1 MRLARYNKNME
12 HKPHILLIDD
22 DPDISRL
29 FGGKLAS
36 EGFEIMYASEG
47 NEGRE
52 LARRFQPDLI
62 LLDMR
67 LPGDDGMSVAERLKS
82 ERQTAHI
89 PIIFVTNEDL
99 TIEAKKAVKE
109 LWAVDYIHKS
119 TNLDEFVKRIKADF
133 ETIKSQAGEASG
145 A

>member
-1 MRLARYNKNME
+1 ME

-99 TIEAKKAVKE
+99 TEEAKKAVKE
-109 LWAVDYIHKS
+109 LWVIDYIHKS
-119 TNLDEFVKRIKADF
+119 TDLPEFVRRVKAHL
-133 ETIKSQAGEASG
+133 ERVKSQGSEASS

>member
-1 MRLARYNKNME
+1 ME
-12 HKPHILLIDD
+12 RKLHILIIDD
-22 DPDISRL
+22 DPDVSRL
-29 FGGKLAS
+29 FGGKLTS
-36 EGFEIMYASEG
+36 EGFEIMYAPNG

-62 LLDMR
+62 LLDIR
-67 LPGDDGMSVAERLKS
+67 LPGDDGMSVAERLKN
-82 ERQTAHI
+82 EQQTAHI

-109 LWAVDYIHKS
+109 LWVIDYIHKS
-119 TNLDEFVKRIKADF
+119 TDLPEFVRRVKADL
-133 ETIKSQAGEASG
+133 ETIKSQAGEASD